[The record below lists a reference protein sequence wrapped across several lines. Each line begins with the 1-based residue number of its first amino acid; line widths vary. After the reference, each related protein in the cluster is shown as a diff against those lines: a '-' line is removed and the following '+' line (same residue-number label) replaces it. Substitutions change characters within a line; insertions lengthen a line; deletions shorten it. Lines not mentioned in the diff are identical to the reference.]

1 MFAAHPAGHSGGA
14 RDTMNEARP
23 DILADRIAEWRE
35 RLSSHGV
42 DDVGL
47 DGLEP
52 KVREQVD
59 GLVTAGLDRDEA
71 FLVAIR
77 RTASVSGAAREPS
90 MAYGERLWRRLVA
103 DPGGAG
109 DPRPARTESIV
120 AAFLALAAAAAVKV
134 PALFGQQFDSVTGG
148 FYVRNLSL
156 LVLPVLAALL
166 LLRRGVHL
174 AGAVAVA
181 ALFAAGAVFANA
193 YPFAAGGATEILT
206 AIHLPI
212 ALWLAVGLAHAGNG
226 WRNAPARM
234 GFVRFSGEW
243 FIYCVL
249 FALGGVV
256 LTFLAAT
263 LFDAAGI
270 GVERIIVQWLLPCG
284 AAGAVVV
291 AGWLAAGRRGVAGQL
306 APLLAHLFTPLFA
319 AVLLT
324 FLATLVWTGHG
335 IAMDREVLIAFD
347 LLLVLVV
354 GLLLYATSAR
364 DREAPPGALD
374 ALRLALAVAALAA
387 DVVALAAVAARIGE
401 FGFSANKV
409 AALGVNL
416 LLLAHLAGAGWLH
429 VRFLTGTG
437 SFAAL
442 ARWQTAYLPVY
453 GVWAALVVVTFPPLF
468 GYL

>member
-1 MFAAHPAGHSGGA
+1 MS
-14 RDTMNEARP
+14 EARH
-23 DILADRIAEWRE
+23 DTLTDCIAEWRA
-35 RLSSHGV
+35 RLSFHGV
-42 DDVGL
+42 DDAGL
-47 DGLEP
+47 DGLERT
-52 KVREQVD
+52 VREQVD
-59 GLVTAGLDRDEA
+59 ALVAAGLDRDEA
-71 FLVAIR
+71 YLVAIK
-77 RTASVSGAAREPS
+77 RTGSVSNAARE
-90 MAYGERLWRRLVA
+90 AGLAHGERLWRRLAA

-109 DPRPARTESIV
+109 DRRRARTGSVV
-120 AAFLALAAAAAVKV
+120 AAVLVLAAAAAVKV
-134 PALFGQQFDSVTGG
+134 PALFGQQFDSATGN

-156 LVLPVLAALL
+156 LVLPMLAALL
-166 LLRRGVHL
+166 LRLRGARL
-174 AGAVAVA
+174 APAAAVA

-193 YPFAAGGATEILT
+193 YPFAAGGATETLT

-212 ALWLAVGLAHAGNG
+212 ALWLAVALAHAGDG
-226 WRNAPARM
+226 WRNPSARM
-234 GFVRFSGEW
+234 NFVRFSGEW

-249 FALGGVV
+249 FALGGGV
-256 LTFLAAT
+256 LAFLTAA

-270 GVERIIVQWLLPCG
+270 GVERILEQWLLPCG

-306 APLLAHLFTPLFA
+306 APLLARVFTPLFA

-324 FLATLVWTGHG
+324 FLASLAWTGRG
-335 IAMDREVLIAFD
+335 IDVQREVLIAFD

-364 DREAPPGALD
+364 ERQAPPGALD
-374 ALRLALAVAALAA
+374 VLTAALAVAALVA
-387 DVVALAAVAARIGE
+387 DAVALAAIAGRIGE

-416 LLLAHLAGAGWLH
+416 LLLAHLAGSGWLH

-437 SFAAL
+437 SFAAV

-453 GVWAALVVVTFPPLF
+453 GVWAALVIVIFPPLF
-468 GYL
+468 RYL